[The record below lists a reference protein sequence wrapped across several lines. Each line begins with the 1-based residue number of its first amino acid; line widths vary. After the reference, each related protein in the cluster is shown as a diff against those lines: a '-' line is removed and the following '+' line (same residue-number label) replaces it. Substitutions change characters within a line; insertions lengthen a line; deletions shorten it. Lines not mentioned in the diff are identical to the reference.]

1 MKIWAWKLWSWSSG
15 YYVSFEFV
23 FGQFMSTK
31 LSWTCEDIR
40 FNCLA
45 LLFWK
50 LDMFLVIEYVLKS
63 NTSWRTLGLCRSV
76 SDFFCCWSKTGTVIL
91 TSNWLQKWERKN
103 IHFNYH
109 KIFWSIKC
117 WVWYNLL
124 KNHNRIINPFIHVL
138 VNPSVTIS
146 I

>member
-1 MKIWAWKLWSWSSG
+1 MKIVIMIFGLLCFIWICIWPIHVHKAFLNLWRHQIQLFGSTFLKIR
-15 YYVSFEFV
+15 YV
-23 FGQFMSTK
+23 FGYWICAKIKYFMKDT
-31 LSWTCEDIR
+31 
-40 FNCLA
+40 
-45 LLFWK
+45 
-50 LDMFLVIEYVLKS
+50 
-63 NTSWRTLGLCRSV
+63 RSV

-138 VNPSVTIS
+138 INPSVTIS